1 MVGGESTAEYDDF
14 LEDLQSVVAERVEE
28 LRARQSALTPRAF
41 LDDEK
46 VVRDWPDLTGRV
58 VEEPR

>member
-1 MVGGESTAEYDDF
+1 VAGEADEYDNF

-28 LRARQSALTPRAF
+28 LRRRQSALTPKAF

-46 VVRDWPDLTGRV
+46 VVREWPEISGRIVEDLR
-58 VEEPR
+58 